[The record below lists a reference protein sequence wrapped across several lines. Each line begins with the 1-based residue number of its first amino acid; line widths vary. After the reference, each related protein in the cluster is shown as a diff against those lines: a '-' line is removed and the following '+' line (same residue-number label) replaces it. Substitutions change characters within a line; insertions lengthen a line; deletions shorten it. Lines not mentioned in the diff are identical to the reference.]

1 MTRSPSSA
9 SCATRASTDAR
20 SVSVMAHASST
31 ASGAPFAATHAP
43 PGSRHTA
50 LSRLRTGSN
59 GYRPRCSLGARSPAA
74 STSARSTGSCAAA
87 APWAAAA
94 TVSTRSR
101 SPSMCSISSRF
112 SVSVPVL
119 SASSTVIAPTASAA
133 RSRRRSTPCC
143 ARRRPPTATSTVTR
157 IGSSSGIVANASVSP
172 SSSISRAGW
181 PRSTPMSGTTT
192 HAVTATMR
200 ARARQLGHGP
210 LERRGRLPGL
220 RDEPAEAADLGLGA
234 DRDDDALAG
243 AGHHGGA
250 GVDQRGPLGERR
262 AGVDRLGPLGR
273 RHGLA
278 RQPGLVGGQAVGLD
292 DAGVGGDDAAGLDE
306 QHVADRRARRPGL
319 RSRRPPA
326 GRARSGRSGCATP
339 EARASPGPRISAST
353 ALTSAMIAKMAI
365 ASRSSPKIAESTP
378 TTTSSSWRGSTTDS
392 SSSPRTALVWL
403 SSVRTAAVP
412 RRCSTSSAVRP
423 PGRLPVRSHRV
434 ASGSAWTGARSA
446 GRDAGVALAMQRM
459 IRLGR
464 NPEVTPVVWDH
475 GRPWRVTGC

>member
-9 SCATRASTDAR
+9 SWATCASTDAR

-43 PGSRHTA
+43 SGSRHTA

-59 GYRPRCSLGARSPAA
+59 GYRPRRSLGARSPAA
-74 STSARSTGSCAAA
+74 SASARSTGSCAAA

-101 SPSMCSISSRF
+101 SPSICSISSRF

-143 ARRRPPTATSTVTR
+143 ARRRPPIATSTVTR
-157 IGSSSGIVANASVSP
+157 IGSSSGIVAKASVSP

-192 HAVTATMR
+192 HAVTATMQR
-200 ARARQLGHGP
+200 RARQLGHRE
-210 LERRGRLPGL
+210 LERRRRLPGL

-234 DRDDDALAG
+234 DRDDDALA
-243 AGHHGGA
+243 AAVHHGAA

-262 AGVDRLGPLGR
+262 AGVDRLGPLGG

-306 QHVADRRARRPGL
+306 QHVADDERVDRDGGHGALPPDERVRGAQVAQRPQRALGPDLGDRLDGADQRDDREDRDRVAQLSEDRREHADHDQQQLEGLHDGLDQLLEHRLRLALFGAHRRRCRAAARPPRPSGHPGDCRSAPTRPRAALHGPGRPAPGRRHATRAL
-319 RSRRPPA
+319 RSPCN
-326 GRARSGRSGCATP
+326 G
-339 EARASPGPRISAST
+339 
-353 ALTSAMIAKMAI
+353 
-365 ASRSSPKIAESTP
+365 
-378 TTTSSSWRGSTTDS
+378 
-392 SSSPRTALVWL
+392 
-403 SSVRTAAVP
+403 
-412 RRCSTSSAVRP
+412 
-423 PGRLPVRSHRV
+423 
-434 ASGSAWTGARSA
+434 
-446 GRDAGVALAMQRM
+446 
-459 IRLGR
+459 
-464 NPEVTPVVWDH
+464 
-475 GRPWRVTGC
+475 